1 MRPKIV
7 IPKQAIL
14 ERSGKQWVVVQHDA
28 GRLEER
34 AINID
39 SVIGNQVTI
48 REGLTT
54 GERILLTPST
64 INHLAAGDT
73 SAGGA

>member
-1 MRPKIV
+1 MASARTRGQGMTEYIV
-7 IPKQAIL
+7 HHLHHAQIKVG
-14 ERSGKQWVVVQHDA
+14 EGWFWT
-28 GRLEER
+28 
-34 AINID
+34 INID

-64 INHLAAGDT
+64 TNHLAAGDT